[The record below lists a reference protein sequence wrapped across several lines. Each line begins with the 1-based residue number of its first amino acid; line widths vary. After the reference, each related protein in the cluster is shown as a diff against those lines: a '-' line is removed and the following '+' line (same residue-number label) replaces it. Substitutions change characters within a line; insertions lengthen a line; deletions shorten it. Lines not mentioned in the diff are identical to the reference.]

1 MIEDSYRINRQIQS
15 EQLPTA
21 EQFNKELEAAGI
33 PVQPTQA
40 QDAKKNVFEM
50 YGQMME
56 SQAQAQAKGSE
67 GTMKGALKTGEDI
80 LNAIPDTANA
90 VLSGLKSLDEWAMSK
105 GITKDHLINPN
116 TSNFQRFDFA
126 PKPNPE
132 EKYSYALGAMASQLL
147 TFGATTLSTG
157 SKVAGIAAG
166 GATMYATQS
175 PEAPHLADFLKDTPI
190 VGPMTE
196 FLQTKPDDSAAM
208 SRFKASLEA
217 MGIDAAL
224 IPVVEKAAGWYRT
237 WKSGGQ
243 VAEEIAQ
250 GAKITPPVEGPG
262 QPKTFVEAPA
272 PIETAAPTIQQTKPI
287 IENQSPNVFKGMT
300 ATQVDESIQA
310 GLKSA
315 STEGKAGVNFQ
326 PYLRGE
332 SPVTGLAGA
341 AENLAKTPG
350 EIGVPMPK
358 TDPAVFEQAAN
369 IVGDTNK
376 MTELL
381 NKPVN
386 SPYTDVEIAA
396 LNMEMTAAGNEAKKY
411 IDEIQKIEV
420 AGQTPT
426 DQQLVAMDQAL
437 GYFSNVFG
445 KFNNAASASGS
456 ALRMVNYSFDS
467 KGQAKALG
475 EYLSMIGGSQ
485 SVRDRAAMAS
495 ELLAK
500 DPNALMKVGQL
511 QADTG
516 ATVGQALYE
525 TYVQNMISPV
535 TAVKVGFSNMAQQ
548 LTGTLS
554 RQMAAKI
561 ALKEGQVDIANA
573 ISFAASEQQKALY
586 QSLGSEVISGVKTFL
601 ENINDIGARAFL
613 PSQITRG
620 MRYDYRAVPAMSG
633 KALGIQNRVGSTFV
647 DAVGESSKFGTIPLQ
662 LVDKY
667 SDAIA
672 IKTEGAFRA
681 NLAGMEK
688 GLIGEELASYVND
701 VLKERPIKPV
711 PPLRPTPAE
720 ARAFAEQMDKYQEN
734 SKIWAQIDSYRDAVK
749 FQQTPTTGIGGKFY
763 DMVVSSDNRILG
775 VPFLRAISPFVR
787 NNVNM
792 AQAALDALPGI
803 RGLSSRN
810 QEILAKGGVDAYI
823 LKANMRIMNGVML
836 AGAAGGLTG
845 LMYGQ
850 GSLNPAVREKQKE
863 RGYNPYSFMNTAN
876 FDSAGTP
883 GLVGAIATDVGF
895 LAKYYMSG
903 AVDEKWNTDFTDAVA
918 YITAS
923 LADKLT
929 IDDTV
934 IDLWHGMAHFDEN
947 PKAAVGGQLI
957 RATNTLALPSAATFN
972 AARKLIDP
980 TKRQTKSDAL
990 GIIQNVIM
998 DLANRIPGVN
1008 KSLEPA
1014 LDTLGYPITEKYG
1027 AIRLVTEFDPEFLQ
1041 KNKVL
1046 KGLTDL
1052 GMAGALVTPHPE
1064 GASKDTMA
1072 IHPMGKSLMLRGTS
1086 EAIALTP
1093 AQYND
1098 LVLMSLGKD
1107 NPNKPG
1113 KVERMI
1119 GDVLNSNK
1127 SDALKKLQI
1136 LKIVDSNRAA
1146 AKVQLVK
1153 KYPEL
1158 MDKWREL
1165 VKNRA
1170 NAYREGGINYLPEG
1184 ISTSDTQGPLGA
1196 DFLGD

>member
-1 MIEDSYRINRQIQS
+1 MIEEGYRINRQIQS
-15 EQLPTA
+15 ETLPTS

-33 PVQPTQA
+33 PVGPSKSSIVNEQA
-40 QDAKKNVFEM
+40 VAL
-50 YGQMME
+50 YGGL
-56 SQAQAQAKGSE
+56 AQQQVSNATGLSKGV
-67 GTMKGALKTGEDI
+67 AKTGQDI
-80 LNAIPDTANA
+80 ANTIPDTANA
-90 VLSGLKSLDEWAMSK
+90 VLSGLKSLDEWALSK
-105 GITKDHLINPN
+105 GITKEHLINPN

-132 EKYSYALGAMASQLL
+132 EKLSYSLGAMASQLL

-166 GATMYATQS
+166 GATMYATQDPS
-175 PEAPHLADFLKDTPI
+175 APHLADFVKDTPI

-196 FLQTKPDDSAAM
+196 FLQTKPDDSEAM

-224 IPVVEKAAGWYRT
+224 IPIVEKAAGWYRT
-237 WKSGGQ
+237 WKNGAQ
-243 VAEEIAQ
+243 VAEDAAQ
-250 GAKITPPVEGPG
+250 TAKIPAPEVGPG
-262 QPKTFVEAPA
+262 TPKTFAEAQP
-272 PIETAAPTIQQTKPI
+272 PKEMTPPTEAVKPV
-287 IENQSPNVFKGMT
+287 IENPQPNVFSGMS
-300 ATQVDESIQA
+300 ATQVDEAIQS
-310 GLKSA
+310 GLRSA
-315 STEGKAGVNFQ
+315 SNEQKAGVNFQ
-326 PYLRGE
+326 PYIRGE

-350 EIGVPMPK
+350 QIGVPMPK
-358 TDPAVFEQAAN
+358 TDPAVFEQAAA

-386 SPYTDVEIAA
+386 SPYTDIEIAA

-420 AGQTPT
+420 AGQTPS
-426 DQQLVAMDQAL
+426 DQQLVLMDQAL

-485 SVRDRAAMAS
+485 SVRDRAAMAA
-495 ELLAK
+495 ELINK
-500 DPNALMKVGQL
+500 DPNGLMKIGQL

-525 TYVQNMISPV
+525 VYVQNMISPV

-586 QSLGSEVISGVKTFL
+586 QSIGSEVISGVKTFL
-601 ENINDIGARAFL
+601 ENINDIGMRAFL

-620 MRYDYRAVPAMSG
+620 MRYDYRAIPAMSG
-633 KALGIQNRVGSTFV
+633 KALNVQNRIGSAFI

-681 NLAGMEK
+681 NLAGIEK
-688 GLIGEELASYVND
+688 GLSGEELYSYVQD
-701 VLKERPIKPV
+701 VLKERPVRPV
-711 PPLRPTPAE
+711 FPAKASPAE
-720 ARAFAEQMDKYQEN
+720 ARAFAEQMDKYQEY
-734 SKIWAQIDSYRDAVK
+734 SKIWSQIDSYRDSVK

-787 NNVNM
+787 NKVNM

-810 QEILAKGGVDAYI
+810 QEILAKGGVDAYL
-823 LKANMRIMNGVML
+823 LKANMRIMNNVML
-836 AGAAGGLTG
+836 AGAAGGLAG
-845 LMYGQ
+845 LTYGL
-850 GSLNPAVREKQKE
+850 GSLNPAVREKQQE

-883 GLVGAIATDVGF
+883 GIVGAIATDVGF

-903 AVDEKWNTDFTDAVA
+903 AVDEKWNTDFTDAIA

-934 IDLWHGMAHFDEN
+934 IDLWHGMAHLDQN
-947 PKAAVGGQLI
+947 PKAAVGGQI
-957 RATNTLALPSAATFN
+957 IKGINTLALPSAATFN

-990 GIIQNVIM
+990 GVIQNVIM

-1014 LDTLGYPITEKYG
+1014 LDTLGYPITEKFG

-1041 KNKVL
+1041 KNKIL

-1064 GASKDTMA
+1064 GASKDTLA

-1098 LVLMSLGKD
+1098 LVLMSLGKES
-1107 NPNKPG
+1107 PNKPG

-1119 GDVLNSNK
+1119 GDILSSNK

-1136 LKIVDSNRAA
+1136 LKIVDSNRAV

-1170 NAYREGGINYLPEG
+1170 NAYREGGLNYLPEG
-1184 ISTSDTQGPLGA
+1184 VSTSDTQGPLGA